1 MDYGTWAGAL
11 NNYRSFGKPAYY
23 IRHVGDPPPEISL
36 LQPKVNTVEE
46 VTYVDQ
52 LWISEKF
59 VCCLYMFCGSAHKL
73 FWANKQQDC
82 VS

>member
-36 LQPKVNTVEE
+36 L
-46 VTYVDQ
+46 
-52 LWISEKF
+52 
-59 VCCLYMFCGSAHKL
+59 
-73 FWANKQQDC
+73 
-82 VS
+82 